1 MEQTSQTFTMGVSTI
16 NKPKKSSKKK
26 FKQIVVEKPF
36 SCLIQPIY
44 RFARYPW
51 LLTNPKDPIALLAIV
66 QAVHPR
72 TKETFNTITKIL
84 LFLIREHGRQKGIMS
99 SNLCHPFRINFPGT
113 QAETLKSIK
122 NAIQHVRDNQQ
133 QLMAFR
139 KLAIRWLE
147 TRRLKAGNEEDLL
160 TGEAPITPITLT
172 VWPERRRYV
181 FEPDTIRR
189 DMIERLLQHS
199 YLFPKYC
206 LPRNPYTNCQ
216 LTPYQ
221 FYSIMKQLRAVG
233 KTHWLLEALQKC
245 KYDINI
251 FKKNFDEPLKRELIQ
266 RIFNNPF
273 APDAIDIVLDFID
286 DMHHENKKYYDNVL
300 YRWAFEQKSKHR
312 RIKRWIQ
319 LCKEYQLL
327 IIGYNDNFTERL
339 KIIKNACVIL
349 CEHPTDIE
357 EERNLERKEKG
368 LSPITLETEI
378 SEPEMAQPVVAQPVI
393 PITFEFAPSVPHTGV
408 ITMSEWIAQSQSS
421 YDTLIINFTNL
432 SLSSG
437 DETPTPDIDSP

>member
-1 MEQTSQTFTMGVSTI
+1 MEQTSQTFTMGVSTV

-26 FKQIVVEKPF
+26 VNQSVVTEKPF
-36 SCLIQPIY
+36 SCLIEPMY

-66 QAVHPR
+66 QAVNPT
-72 TKETFNTITKIL
+72 TKETFNTIIKIL
-84 LFLIREHGRQKGIMS
+84 LFLVREHGRQKGIMS

-113 QAETLKSIK
+113 QAETLESIK
-122 NAIQHVRDNQQ
+122 NAINHVIQNQK

-139 KLAIRWLE
+139 KLALRWLE

-172 VWPERRRYV
+172 VWAERRKYV

-189 DMIERLLQHS
+189 DMIERLFQHS

-206 LPRNPYTNCQ
+206 LPRNPYTNCE
-216 LTPYQ
+216 LTPHQ

-233 KTHWLLEALQKC
+233 KTHWLLEALYKS

-251 FKKNFDEPLKRELIQ
+251 FKNNFDEPLKRELIQ

-273 APDAIDIVLDFID
+273 SPDAIDIVLDFID
-286 DMHHENKKYYDNVL
+286 DIHHENKKYYDHAL
-300 YRWAFEQKSKHR
+300 YRWAFEHKSKHR

-319 LCKEYQLL
+319 LCKDYQLL

-339 KIIKNACVIL
+339 KLIKNACVLL
-349 CEHPTDIE
+349 CEHPKDIE
-357 EERNLERKEKG
+357 AERNVERKEKG
-368 LSPITLETEI
+368 LSPITLA
-378 SEPEMAQPVVAQPVI
+378 SEVSDSDVSDSDVSDSDVSDAVT
-393 PITFEFAPSVPHTGV
+393 PIVFNANV
-408 ITMSEWIAQSQSS
+408 ITMSEWIAQSQSEWIAQS
-421 YDTLIINFTNL
+421 QSDWITQSHYDISFFQ
-432 SLSSG
+432 
-437 DETPTPDIDSP
+437 